1 MKKIKYINNDPDL
14 GIAVDWN
21 FLKKELRKLVAPYV
35 GDNYVPDPPCD
46 DAVWFLDLSERSVGK
61 TTNYLLL
68 GMLAFKYYG
77 INIEL
82 LRVKKEMI
90 RPINIKSLFDVIQM
104 PEFHYVERL
113 TDGKYNGIYYQ
124 AKNFYYARFEN
135 GKVNKEEI
143 SPIPFCHLES
153 MDNVNL
159 IKSSYNNPHASFVI
173 VDEFI
178 NASGINRESDF
189 LNLCQVLATYRR
201 NRLDMRIFM
210 LANTINPYNQFF
222 QELCVDEPMRKLHLG
237 ESKIV
242 SSPLGTKVWIHLVKF
257 DERVTEKRRV
267 NNLFYFGFMN
277 PKLASING
285 GTEWAIKNYPHL
297 PRIDIY
303 EEEKRTLLLHD
314 VYFRH
319 YGKMMCAELWH
330 STKIGTYLYV
340 REQTQTPKNPMR
352 IYTLDPCSHYLE
364 RYGLGE
370 GDPLDKRIYWHYAN
384 KRIFYSYNN
393 IGNLFE
399 DYIQNIKKR

>member
-1 MKKIKYINNDPDL
+1 MKKIKYIDNNPDL
-14 GIAVDWN
+14 GVDVDWR
-21 FLKKELRKLVAPYV
+21 FLKKELCKLVAPYV

-68 GMLAFKYYG
+68 GMLCHKYYG

-90 RPINIKSLFDVIQM
+90 RPINIKSLFDVIQLQ
-104 PEFHYVERL
+104 EFKYVETI
-113 TDGKYNGIYYQ
+113 TDGKYNGIYYN
-124 AKNFYYARFEN
+124 AKRFYYANFED
-135 GKVNKEEI
+135 GKVIKEEI
-143 SPIPFCHLES
+143 APEPFCHLES
-153 MDNVNL
+153 IDNVDY

-178 NASGINRESDF
+178 NASGINKEADF

-222 QELCVDEPMRKLHLG
+222 QELCVDEHMRKLRLG

-242 SSPLGTKVWIHLVKF
+242 NSPLGTKVWIHLVKF
-257 DERVTEKRRV
+257 DERITEKRRV
-267 NNLFYFGFMN
+267 NNLLYFGFRN

-297 PRIDIY
+297 PRLDLY
-303 EEEKRTLLLHD
+303 EEEKRTQLLSGI
-314 VYFRH
+314 YFRH
-319 YGKMMCAELWH
+319 YGKLLCVELWH
-330 STKIGTYLYV
+330 STKIGRYLYV
-340 REQTQTPKNPMR
+340 REQTQEPVRPLR
-352 IYTLDPCSHYLE
+352 FYTLDPCGHYLE
-364 RYGLGE
+364 RYGLGD
-370 GDPLDKRIYWHYAN
+370 GDKLDKLIYWHYSN
-384 KRIFYSYNN
+384 QRVFYSYNN
-393 IGNLFE
+393 VGNLFE
-399 DYIQNIKKR
+399 DYILNVRKR